1 MRRARP
7 DIALSSDFIV
17 GFPGE
22 TDEDFRATLALV
34 REVGFAS
41 AFAFKYSPRPGTPAA
56 DDKDQL
62 SDELKAERLAILLEL
77 LEEQRQ
83 AFNHA
88 DGRQAFR
95 RRVRQ
100 ARPP

>member
-22 TDEDFRATLALV
+22 RDADFDETLALV

-41 AFAFKYSPRPGTPAA
+41 SYAFKYSARPGTPAA
-56 DDKDQL
+56 ELRRSDRRSDQGGA
-62 SDELKAERLAILLEL
+62 SR
-77 LEEQRQ
+77 
-83 AFNHA
+83 
-88 DGRQAFR
+88 
-95 RRVRQ
+95 
-100 ARPP
+100 